1 MGVKWTPDLTVG
13 VDMIDGQHKIWFDK
27 ADQLFEAGK
36 NGKAKEVISEL
47 LQFLDSY
54 TKEHIADEEKYMQSI
69 NYPEYQIQKNLH
81 TNFIAELSK
90 LRQEFDASGSNIS
103 IIVNANQMI
112 VDWLTKHISKE
123 DKKIGEFA
131 KTL

>member
-1 MGVKWTPDLTVG
+1 
-13 VDMIDGQHKIWFDK
+13 
-27 ADQLFEAGK
+27 
-36 NGKAKEVISEL
+36 
-47 LQFLDSY
+47 
-54 TKEHIADEEKYMQSI
+54 MQSI
-69 NYPEYQIQKNLH
+69 NYPEYQVQKNLH